1 MSNDLNDLILCSVL
15 LKNESVMR
23 VRPRG
28 ESSHIACLSVK
39 CLQFAASVIVLRIC
53 MATGT
58 VVPDERCSGGGDAQS
73 TRSNWRSDTESWF
86 GMVQDLWM
94 EDEER
99 RRDGR
104 SSLGSFSPTTHRIGI
119 HHGTSSCQCGC
130 GLCRLWCSGGC
141 PYDDGNRVLVPFY
154 NGHSAIGP

>member
-1 MSNDLNDLILCSVL
+1 MSNNLNDLILCSVL

-39 CLQFAASVIVLRIC
+39 CLQFTASVIVLRIR

-73 TRSNWRSDTESWF
+73 TRSSWRSDTESWF

-104 SSLGSFSPTTHRIGI
+104 SSLRDLSHPPPIASGFTA
-119 HHGTSSCQCGC
+119 HHVNVDV
-130 GLCRLWCSGGC
+130 W
-141 PYDDGNRVLVPFY
+141 LVPLVVF
-154 NGHSAIGP
+154 GWLPLR